1 MKNYEDGAK
10 LRTIEL
16 NKFNVGD
23 KHKYKVEIK
32 CMLFSCSKTNVSW
45 VGAQKTEV
53 TSHGISGVFS
63 KKRLHFLQEVWEK
76 PTLDV
81 CDFVDFFFILGRS
94 TGAEALER
102 KRRIVVLD
110 TILFSAGCDKIS
122 ESYFWNCCGICGLE
136 WSSKISWVGGSLSC
150 RSDGHPGP

>member
-1 MKNYEDGAK
+1 MKNYEDVAK

-45 VGAQKTEV
+45 GGAKKTEV
-53 TSHGISGVFS
+53 TSHGISGV
-63 KKRLHFLQEVWEK
+63 EVWEK

-110 TILFSAGCDKIS
+110 AILFSAGCDKIS
-122 ESYFWNCCGICGLE
+122 ESYF
-136 WSSKISWVGGSLSC
+136 
-150 RSDGHPGP
+150 